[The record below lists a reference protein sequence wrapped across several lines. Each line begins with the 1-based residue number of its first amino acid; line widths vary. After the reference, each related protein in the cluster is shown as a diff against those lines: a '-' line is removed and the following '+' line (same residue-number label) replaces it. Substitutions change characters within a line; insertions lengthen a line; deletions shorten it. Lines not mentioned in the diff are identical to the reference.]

1 MSNLALELKNN
12 SGVKVWGTSVEESMD
27 SKMKKHRDFMGS
39 PGIQIHILLSPA
51 LSATKVADTNKE
63 LLSNPVWF
71 HAPSGA
77 YPQQLAFELSYRSS

>member
-1 MSNLALELKNN
+1 M
-12 SGVKVWGTSVEESMD
+12 WGTSVEESMD
-27 SKMKKHRDFMGS
+27 SN

-77 YPQQLAFELSYRSS
+77 YPQQLAFE